1 MPFDQH
7 IPRPFTSADV
17 RAYTPSAPGVYGISN
32 AREWLYIGAA
42 DDMQG
47 ALLQH
52 IADLDSSLMRRA
64 PAGFVFEVCD
74 GARRTA
80 RHHRLILEYEPTLNR
95 RSPN

>member
-7 IPRPFTSADV
+7 IPRPFTPADV
-17 RAYTPSAPGVYGISN
+17 RAHTPSAPGVYGISN

-42 DDMQG
+42 DDIQV
-47 ALLQH
+47 ALLRH
-52 IADLDSSLMRRA
+52 IADLDSSLMRRR
-64 PAGFVFEVCD
+64 PVGFVFEVCD
-74 GARRTA
+74 GAHRTA